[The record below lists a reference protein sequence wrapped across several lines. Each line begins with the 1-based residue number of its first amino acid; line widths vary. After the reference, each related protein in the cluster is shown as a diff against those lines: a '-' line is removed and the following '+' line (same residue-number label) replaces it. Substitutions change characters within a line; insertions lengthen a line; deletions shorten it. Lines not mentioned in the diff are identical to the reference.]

1 MQLVVHLPGAHD
13 DAADVRGFG
22 SLAGAGDGVGLDGVV
37 AHVAVADDGVE
48 PVDKKAPSVSL
59 LIAHVYLVRKKIKI
73 NSPAPGAEISQRRRA
88 RPVVEEVLGGEHD
101 EGLDVR

>member
-22 SLAGAGDGVGLDGVV
+22 SFAGAGVRVGLDGVV

-48 PVDKKAPSVSL
+48 PVDKKPRQSSNRPYPVPSKV
-59 LIAHVYLVRKKIKI
+59 VYK
-73 NSPAPGAEISQRRRA
+73 
-88 RPVVEEVLGGEHD
+88 D
-101 EGLDVR
+101 